1 MKSGPDKNHFVNYRE
16 HNIMKREA
24 LLLCLIAVVL
34 SITDCSKPTDPAKPS
49 DPDKPQP
56 TVSIACLTGEAS
68 YISGTSATLNGS
80 AAINNASASNGN
92 AYFYYSETLSDAGS
106 LKSSGQR
113 INAGSIPSSG
123 GEFSASV
130 SNLKEATTY
139 HYVASVS
146 IDVTE
151 STGSVKT
158 FKTAGTSV
166 TVSTSDAT
174 DVTEFTA
181 TLNGRLTVEGTESPT
196 IEVWFLYKDNSNS
209 LDELTQN
216 GSKVSATL
224 NNDGS
229 FSVSNPPLSYN
240 CSYGYVA
247 CASVGDKTLYG
258 EVKSFKTKPCPP
270 EVVDLGLSVKWR
282 SWNVGASKPEEYG
295 RFFAWGDVIGQ
306 IWNGTSWSGDGF
318 RNVPEFEL
326 DSKGNLKPGF
336 DAARV
341 ALGANWRMPTKA
353 ELQELVDN
361 SYQTWGSV
369 NGVYGILFTGRKQG
383 YTGKSIFIPAA
394 GWVFMATHNYSGTY
408 SYFWTSTLA
417 QDESQHTFPM
427 AWFFNSY
434 SDGQSTN
441 YVWYR
446 RAYYGLS
453 VRAVYVDSTSPE
465 MGAEI
470 IGWEEGEDI
479 QY

>member
-1 MKSGPDKNHFVNYRE
+1 
-16 HNIMKREA
+16 MKREA
-24 LLLCLIAVVL
+24 LLLCLIAVIL

-113 INAGSIPSSG
+113 INVGSIPSSG

-146 IDVTE
+146 IDGTE

-295 RFFAWGDVIGQ
+295 RFFAWGDVVGQ
-306 IWNGTSWSGDGF
+306 IWDGTSWSGGGF
-318 RNVPEFEL
+318 SYKAPEFEL

-361 SYQTWGSV
+361 CDTAWVCV
-369 NGVYGILFTGRKQG
+369 NHVHGILFTGKKQG
-383 YTGKSIFIPAA
+383 YTDKSIFMPAA
-394 GWVFMATHNYSGTY
+394 GSGGSGDVYIYSDETCY
-408 SYFWTSTLA
+408 YWTSTFAQEQSQSVSGTLWAWNLNTYDKALA
-417 QDESQHTFPM
+417 IMVKRTY
-427 AWFFNSY
+427 W
-434 SDGQSTN
+434 GQP
-441 YVWYR
+441 
-446 RAYYGLS
+446 
-453 VRAVYVDSTSPE
+453 VRAIFSESAGTDLET
-465 MGAEI
+465 EI